1 MRRTTRILTTLL
13 ALMLGIA
20 AGPLLAAT
28 ADELV
33 LVAGATGKTGRLIVE
48 QLRSQGYKVRAF
60 VRDTERARKTLRE
73 VLGED
78 PGEHLEFAEG
88 DVRDPESVSR
98 AMDGVTL
105 VITSIGATQKE
116 GENSPEFVDYGGVKN
131 LADAAVAA
139 DVGQFVLISSMGVT
153 HEDHVLNRIMGN
165 VLIWKLRGEDH
176 LRASGLNYTIVRPGG
191 LYNEPGG
198 EQLIVF
204 EQGDNVKQVT
214 ITRADVANICV
225 AALRYPEARNRT
237 FEVYSLKETP
247 NENWAE
253 MFAALNP
260 D

>member
-1 MRRTTRILTTLL
+1 MTTLL
-13 ALMLGIA
+13 ALMLGLL
-20 AGPLLAAT
+20 AGPLGAVP
-28 ADELV
+28 ADEVV

-48 QLRSQGYKVRAF
+48 QLQAQGYNVRAF
-60 VRDTERARKTLRE
+60 VRDTERAQETLGGG
-73 VLGED
+73 LA
-78 PGEHLEFAEG
+78 FAQG
-88 DVRDPESVSR
+88 DVRDPGSVAR

-116 GENSPEFVDYGGVKN
+116 GENSPEFVDFGGVKN

-139 DVGQFVLISSMGVT
+139 EVGQFVLVSSMGVT

-191 LYNEPGG
+191 LYNDRGG

-214 ITRADVANICV
+214 ITRADVARICV
-225 AALRYPEARNRT
+225 AALHYPEAQNRT

-247 NENWAE
+247 DEGWAPK
-253 MFAALNP
+253 FAALAP